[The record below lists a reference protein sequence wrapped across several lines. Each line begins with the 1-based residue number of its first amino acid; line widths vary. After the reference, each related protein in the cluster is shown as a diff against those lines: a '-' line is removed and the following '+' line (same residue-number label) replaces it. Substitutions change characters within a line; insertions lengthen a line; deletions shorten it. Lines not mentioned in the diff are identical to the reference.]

1 MSQLVLHIASRA
13 RVARHSAAET
23 FATCANRTFKRFARE
38 QTGQDMVEYAGVL
51 LVVALIIAA
60 VVASGLDTT
69 VKNGISGLVNDIL
82 SGKKP
87 AGASG

>member
-1 MSQLVLHIASRA
+1 MSQLILHIASRA
-13 RVARHSAAET
+13 RVARRSAAET
-23 FATCANRTFKRFARE
+23 FAAVAHRTYQRVTRE

-60 VVASGLDTT
+60 VVATHLDTT
-69 VKNGISGLVNDIL
+69 ISTAVTNLVNDIT

-87 AGASG
+87 ANAG